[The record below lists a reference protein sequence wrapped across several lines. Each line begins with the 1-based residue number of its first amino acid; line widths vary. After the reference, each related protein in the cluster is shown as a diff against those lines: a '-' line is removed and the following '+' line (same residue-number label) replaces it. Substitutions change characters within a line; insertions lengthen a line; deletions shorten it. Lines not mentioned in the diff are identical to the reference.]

1 MFPTLEVIVL
11 STLTKVSETKNTV
24 KTSDFYCTEAKKVE
38 LMAPPDEL
46 EGQPALQNNTL
57 QENKKGYTMNI
68 SFKSRPEPQFN
79 HNMPQNPHYPP
90 SRSSDGTYFL
100 SRHVPH
106 PRMVCH
112 IRGLNNAPICVVRET
127 GRFLR
132 ECVSAGK
139 TGILEHKAH
148 QQHALTGNTTSDAS
162 ANNYFPRL
170 EACLRKGLGSS
181 RFETQHGEEG
191 LGDIPKG
198 IPNTP
203 TSLKKVPELGV
214 VKAMLYLYYSLI
226 YTEYSSSNSIVLYSG
241 CKITLFPYTLFSA
254 LEKLLKQQFQTSAP
268 PATSQGIHAAS
279 LTQPSSPFINLRH
292 NPHIQENM
300 NYVPSYLDQG
310 IKVKPECSFT
320 LSCFHVLE
328 KLCKVL
334 QTDSLAE
341 IQGWLSRASIKEKN
355 FVSNLIH
362 SELTGKDLLNY
373 QPCATNEGTAENMNI
388 QSLEKPHP
396 PLWGDAEEEMNQSR
410 PSTKESEAS
419 QSKKQAGPEFSDS
432 VKNET
437 KLKMEVTFSKS

>member
-1 MFPTLEVIVL
+1 
-11 STLTKVSETKNTV
+11 
-24 KTSDFYCTEAKKVE
+24 
-38 LMAPPDEL
+38 
-46 EGQPALQNNTL
+46 
-57 QENKKGYTMNI
+57 MNI

-132 ECVSAGK
+132 ECVTAGK

-181 RFETQHGEEG
+181 RFETRFPITFTNKNFCRA
-191 LGDIPKG
+191 LRD
-198 IPNTP
+198 
-203 TSLKKVPELGV
+203 
-214 VKAMLYLYYSLI
+214 
-226 YTEYSSSNSIVLYSG
+226 SSAFHRL
-241 CKITLFPYTLFSA
+241 
-254 LEKLLKQQFQTSAP
+254 LLKQQFQTSAP

-310 IKVKPECSFT
+310 IK
-320 LSCFHVLE
+320 VLE

-419 QSKKQAGPEFSDS
+419 QSKKQG
-432 VKNET
+432 K
-437 KLKMEVTFSKS
+437 